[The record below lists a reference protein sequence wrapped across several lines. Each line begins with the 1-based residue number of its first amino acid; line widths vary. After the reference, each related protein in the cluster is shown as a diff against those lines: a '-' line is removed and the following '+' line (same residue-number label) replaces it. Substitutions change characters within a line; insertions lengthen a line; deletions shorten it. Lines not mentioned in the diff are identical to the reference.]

1 MTSCVIPRL
10 MTITNELK
18 STAQCRFSSST
29 DKTFHKTRKIHIYFN
44 VLRCV
49 KKIRFPWE
57 KWKVCCSSKVKSKK
71 TKRKLYFHSSIHSM
85 PNSEQLNQM
94 TTSYRRIKII
104 YADIYEASSEVS
116 QGDRAYNL
124 IFFFFIIVST
134 SYLLIASCLWLFHS
148 KAVLT
153 FRLITTQRYM
163 KKKMES
169 N

>member
-1 MTSCVIPRL
+1 MSWSQQLNVDLVRRQIKHFTRLEKYIFISTFCVVSKKSDFPEK
-10 MTITNELK
+10 NEK
-18 STAQCRFSSST
+18 F
-29 DKTFHKTRKIHIYFN
+29 
-44 VLRCV
+44 V
-49 KKIRFPWE
+49 
-57 KWKVCCSSKVKSKK
+57 VKSKK

-94 TTSYRRIKII
+94 TTSYRRINII